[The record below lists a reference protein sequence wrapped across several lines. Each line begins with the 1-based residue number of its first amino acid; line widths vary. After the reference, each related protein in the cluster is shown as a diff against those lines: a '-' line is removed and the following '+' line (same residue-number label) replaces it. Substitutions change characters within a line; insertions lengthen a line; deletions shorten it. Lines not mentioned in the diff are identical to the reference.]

1 MSGAS
6 PISVWGSQNGV
17 PNHMSI
23 NLFFCHSLERVLIVI
38 MMGPLQIQREEGG
51 QGERVCLVLMGI
63 NIGIKTS
70 IVK

>member
-23 NLFFCHSLERVLIVI
+23 TFFGHSLERVLIVI
-38 MMGPLQIQREEGG
+38 MMGTLQIQREEGAG
-51 QGERVCLVLMGI
+51 
-63 NIGIKTS
+63 
-70 IVK
+70 VKGMFSSHGYQYWN